1 MRRRTAEWAF
11 CVFSRVMGRFVAES
25 HLRNVVRRL
34 RSAGSAARNA
44 KNTFTNATAFH
55 RADVLHI
62 AKTTLA
68 AVLAWAAAS
77 WLTNA
82 DSAVW
87 MGPATAVIVLQAT
100 VYRTLANGI
109 RRVGAVTAGVMI
121 AGLVGRL
128 LGLNAISLIMI
139 VPSALLVARWRR
151 IGDRGADIVTTA
163 VLMLSYGASAAHD
176 QYLRDYVVQTAM
188 GAVTGVAVNLL
199 IPPPLHVRD
208 SYSQMRE
215 LAEKLVELLCRIA
228 DGMRDGFGD
237 SDLRDWQSEID
248 ALDTRLSD
256 TAEAVDRGAESRRFN
271 PRRWRSPVPAPH
283 TYRPWLRAMR
293 RIMPS
298 VNSIVHALDH
308 PADDTDQAADA
319 SPFISE
325 PFAHAYAG
333 LLQLIA
339 DAIAAQG
346 QNPADSDAEAQ
357 TQVTM
362 SLERAAAIHERV
374 TGLVQEGEVSRP
386 RGWAVSGSL
395 LIDAERILS
404 TLTWCADALEKARRT
419 PARHHL
425 REPH

>member
-1 MRRRTAEWAF
+1 
-11 CVFSRVMGRFVAES
+11 VVES

-34 RSAGSAARNA
+34 RSAGSVARNA

-68 AVLAWAAAS
+68 AVLAWAAAR

-128 LGLNAISLIMI
+128 LGLNAISLILI

-199 IPPPLHVRD
+199 IPPPLHVRR

-215 LAEKLVELLCRIA
+215 LAEKLAELLRRIA
-228 DGMRDGFGD
+228 DGMRNGFGD
-237 SDLRDWQSEID
+237 SDLRDWQSEVD

-293 RIMPS
+293 LIMPS
-298 VNSIVHALDH
+298 ANSIVRALDH

-325 PFAHAYAG
+325 PFAHAYAD

-339 DAIAAQG
+339 EAIAAQG
-346 QNPADSDAEAQ
+346 QNPADSDTDAR
-357 TQVTM
+357 TQVTTC
-362 SLERAAAIHERV
+362 LERAATIHERV
-374 TGLVQEGEVSRP
+374 TGLVQEGDVSRP
-386 RGWAVSGSL
+386 GGWAVSGSL
-395 LIDAERILS
+395 LVDAERILS
-404 TLTWCADALEKARRT
+404 TLTWCADALEEARRT
-419 PARHHL
+419 PAHHHL